1 MKIGIMQPY
10 FFPYI
15 GYFALINAVDNF
27 VLYDDVAYIKNG
39 WINRNRLKV
48 GADAKYVT
56 VPVTNASTNYL
67 INEVRIVD
75 YANFKI
81 KLFKTLEMN
90 YKKASNYVRIVDL
103 LVDIFHDSF
112 DYINDL
118 NRKALSKVIEYLDID
133 TEMVTSS
140 GIKKNKELKAEAK
153 VIDICKILDGDV
165 YINPIGGQE
174 LYSKENF
181 QKAGIR
187 LKFVS
192 MNDII
197 YKQGEGDFIPN
208 LSIIDVL
215 MWNTKD
221 DLKSMLNDYVLL
233 EGKE

>member
-15 GYFALINAVDNF
+15 GYFALINSVERF

-39 WINRNRLKV
+39 WINRNRIKV
-48 GADAKYVT
+48 GNGVHYMT
-56 VPVTNASTNYL
+56 VPVTNASTNYF
-67 INEVRIVD
+67 INEVRIVNYD
-75 YANFKI
+75 NFKI

-90 YKKASNYVRIVDL
+90 YKKAPSYIKIVDL
-103 LVDIFHDSF
+103 LADIFHGRF

-118 NRKALSKVIEYLDID
+118 NREALFGVTRYLDIN
-133 TEMVTSS
+133 TEMIISS

>member
-1 MKIGIMQPY
+1 M
-10 FFPYI
+10 
-15 GYFALINAVDNF
+15 
-27 VLYDDVAYIKNG
+27 
-39 WINRNRLKV
+39 
-48 GADAKYVT
+48 T
-56 VPVTNASTNYL
+56 VPVTNASTNYF
-67 INEVRIVD
+67 INEVRIVNYD
-75 YANFKI
+75 NFKI

-90 YKKASNYVRIVDL
+90 YKKAPSYIKIVDL
-103 LVDIFHDSF
+103 LADIFHGRF

-118 NRKALSKVIEYLDID
+118 NREALFGVTRYLDIN
-133 TEMVTSS
+133 TEMIISS

-153 VIDICKILDGDV
+153 VIDICRILDGDV

-181 QKAGIR
+181 QKAGIH